1 MTQRAVPHHPPG
13 SPEPGDRRK
22 ARDSGD
28 SGERI
33 APPRTDPLADPV
45 DSVSTLNLANA
56 LTMMRVLLVPVF
68 AVVLFHEDGQNSWWR
83 FWAWFVFAVAAI
95 TDSIDGD
102 LARKRGL
109 VTEFGKLVDPIAD
122 KALIGT
128 ALVGLS
134 MLDLLSWWIT
144 IVILAREIGV
154 TLLRFWVIRHGVI
167 PASRGGKVKTL
178 LQAVAIGLY
187 VLPLSGVLHAAAAVV
202 MAAAIVL
209 TLATGADYVHRAI
222 RLRRLGRARR
232 RARLGGRGGP

>member
-1 MTQRAVPHHPPG
+1 MTQRPAPQRPM
-13 SPEPGDRRK
+13 PEPDDRRV
-22 ARDSGD
+22 AL
-28 SGERI
+28 
-33 APPRTDPLADPV
+33 PRTDPLADPV
-45 DSVSTLNLANA
+45 DQAPTLNVANA
-56 LTMMRVLLVPVF
+56 LTMLRLVLVPVF
-68 AVVLFHEDGQNSWWR
+68 AVVLFHDDGQDAAWR

-109 VTEFGKLVDPIAD
+109 VTEFGKLIDPIAD

-144 IVILAREIGV
+144 LVVLAREIGV

-178 LQAVAIGLY
+178 LQAIAIGLY
-187 VLPLSGVLHAAAAVV
+187 VLPLSGFLHAAAAVI
-202 MAAAIVL
+202 MAAAVVL
-209 TLATGADYVHRAI
+209 TLVTGADYVHRAI

-232 RARLGGRGGP
+232 RARVPTEPIA